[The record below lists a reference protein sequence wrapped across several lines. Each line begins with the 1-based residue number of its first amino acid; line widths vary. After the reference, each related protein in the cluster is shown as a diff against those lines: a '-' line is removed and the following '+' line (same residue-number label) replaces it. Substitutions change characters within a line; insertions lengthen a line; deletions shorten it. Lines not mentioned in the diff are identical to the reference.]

1 MNANAELLNYVYQNS
16 QMGVDTLSRFL
27 EMTEDV
33 SFREVLKK
41 QMEGYWRF
49 HKRAGDMLN
58 DNGFDE
64 KGLNAMEK
72 IRTYLMI
79 KVKTMTGQSSS
90 NIPGMLIN
98 GSILL
103 HEHQIHFPEYQLH
116 LLHEVIY
123 QRTPMKSFYPVSLT
137 QVPHMEVQYRILYVT

>member
-58 DNGFDE
+58 DNGFNE

-72 IRTYLMI
+72 
-79 KVKTMTGQSSS
+79 TMTDQSSS
-90 NIPGMLIN
+90 NIAGMLIN
-98 GSILL
+98 GSTMGII
-103 HEHQIHFPEYQLH
+103 EAQKQLH
-116 LLHEVIY
+116 RYENEVEKDIY
-123 QRTPMKSFYPVSLT
+123 HF
-137 QVPHMEVQYRILYVT
+137 MEELQKFEEKNVEKLKEYL

>member
-79 KVKTMTGQSSS
+79 
-90 NIPGMLIN
+90 N
-98 GSILL
+98 GSTMGII
-103 HEHQIHFPEYQLH
+103 EAQKQLH
-116 LLHEVIY
+116 RYENEVEKDIY
-123 QRTPMKSFYPVSLT
+123 HF
-137 QVPHMEVQYRILYVT
+137 MEELQKFEEKNVEKLKEYL

>member
-58 DNGFDE
+58 NNGFDE

-79 KVKTMTGQSSS
+79 NVKTMTDQSSS
-90 NIPGMLIN
+90 NIAGMLIN
-98 GSILL
+98 GSTMGII
-103 HEHQIHFPEYQLH
+103 EAQKQLH
-116 LLHEVIY
+116 RYENEVEKDIY
-123 QRTPMKSFYPVSLT
+123 HF
-137 QVPHMEVQYRILYVT
+137 MEELQKFEEKNVEKLKEYL